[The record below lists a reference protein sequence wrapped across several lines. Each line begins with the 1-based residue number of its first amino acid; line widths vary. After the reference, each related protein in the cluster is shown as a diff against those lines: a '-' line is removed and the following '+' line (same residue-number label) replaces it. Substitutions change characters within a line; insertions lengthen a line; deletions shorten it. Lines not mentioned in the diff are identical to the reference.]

1 MHNKRGFTLVEMMV
15 VVGIVAILAAVSL
28 PAYSKFVE
36 RSRRVEGQV
45 LANRIAQTQE
55 RHYATYNRYAASLVG
70 AGVGNLGFVAACPGG
85 GVLSETR
92 QYCATLDPVPVA
104 PFQDFRVVVT
114 PMLAMPQA
122 KDKCGSLRL
131 TGAGLKSF
139 SGNETNGKCW

>member
-1 MHNKRGFTLVEMMV
+1 MQNKRGFTLVELMV

-45 LANRIAQTQE
+45 LANRIAQAQE
-55 RHYATYNRYAASLVG
+55 RHYATYNRYAASIEGVG
-70 AGVGNLGFVAACPGG
+70 GMGNLGFVAACPG

-114 PMLAMPQA
+114 PVLGMPQD
-122 KDKCGSLRL
+122 KDKCASLRL
-131 TGAGLKSF
+131 TGTGLKSF
-139 SGNETNGKCW
+139 SGYETNGKCW